1 MISNIIKRLYSQDN
15 LVEHLNSILVER
27 MNRCNKDKQWSTA
40 LVEDCI
46 DETLTFFSELT
57 LKEDKVFNDTPALS
71 AWLRDVKGYDGRR
84 IKKLFRSKLTPEMR
98 ADLTEWADKYFG
110 DYISE
115 DRYTRQLVQL

>member
-27 MNRCNKDKQWSTA
+27 MNKCNKDKQWSTA

-71 AWLRDVKGYDGRR
+71 IWLRNVKGYDGRR
-84 IKKLFRSKLTPEMR
+84 IKKLFRSKLTSEMK

>member
-27 MNRCNKDKQWSTA
+27 MNKCNKDKQWDTA

-46 DETLTFFSELT
+46 DETLTFFGELT
-57 LKEDKVFNDTPALS
+57 LKEDKVFNDTPALP
-71 AWLRDVKGYDGRR
+71 AWLRDVKGYDGRK

-110 DYISE
+110 DSISE